1 MVISGRLPDFPW
13 DHLATYAERAR
24 RHPDGIVDLSMGT
37 PVDPTPE
44 VVQEALRE
52 ASDSPGYPVT
62 VGLPATR
69 QAAVDWLERYH
80 GVTGLDIDQLLPVI
94 GSKELIASLPLHLG
108 IGPGEIGRASC
119 RERVCSTV

>member
-1 MVISGRLPDFPW
+1 MLISGRLPDFPW

-80 GVTGLDIDQLLPVI
+80 GVTGL
-94 GSKELIASLPLHLG
+94 GHR
-108 IGPGEIGRASC
+108 PGAAGDRLQGAD
-119 RERVCSTV
+119 RVAAAPPGDRSR